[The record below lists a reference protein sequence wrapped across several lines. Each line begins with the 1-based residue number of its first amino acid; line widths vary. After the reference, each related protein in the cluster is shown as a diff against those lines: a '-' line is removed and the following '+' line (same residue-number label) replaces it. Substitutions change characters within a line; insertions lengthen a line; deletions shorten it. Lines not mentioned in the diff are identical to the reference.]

1 MWTSLPQRRAARTDK
16 GVTGLEFGLGRFDE
30 DDLAWG
36 NHLDGAH
43 VSLLISG
50 YSISVGLSGH

>member
-1 MWTSLPQRRAARTDK
+1 VVDHVDVAAAEGEAARADK
-16 GVTGLEFGLGRFDE
+16 GMAGLEFGLGRFDE

-43 VSLLISG
+43 CSSHFWLFDIN
-50 YSISVGLSGH
+50 